1 MSTSVK
7 VFDSGQAGAPV
18 LSGTAGA
25 LRAVLKACLV
35 DGFGAGAAASVTVA
49 AGVAT
54 AIYSSGHSFRVGS
67 VALFAGATGTG
78 INGER
83 RVLTTAAD
91 RVTFAAPD
99 AAAGTAAGSI
109 TSRMAPAGWQ
119 ELFAGQLANVIALAP
134 TVAEATGCVLRVDD
148 TGTVSARVVG
158 YEAMS
163 DISTGVGAFPMP
175 AQANDGI
182 YWPKSM
188 SANSTA
194 VAWRLFADER
204 AFHLWVGPRYPT
216 LGFIGSFGDLQS
228 LRSGDAWAC
237 LISAGDSNVHYS
249 GNNQHGCMAYGSAAN
264 ASANTFLARAH
275 TGLGGSQLVR
285 KVAPYNLG
293 GGYSGTQA
301 YNANAWPYPN
311 GADNSLRLSAVEIAQ
326 AFGGL
331 RGRVAGLYHTPQ
343 MTGEAFGTGDRIDG
357 QGEFAGRT
365 FIALRAGP
373 TGGGLDGAGTAFVDV
388 TGPWRP

>member
-1 MSTSVK
+1 MIYTY
-7 VFDSGQAGAPV
+7 DSSMASAPV
-18 LSGTAGA
+18 LSGSPGA
-25 LRAVLKACLV
+25 LRSVLKACLV
-35 DGFGAGAAASVTVA
+35 DGFGVGAVASVTVA

-83 RVLTTAAD
+83 RILTTAAD
-91 RVTFAAPD
+91 RVTFSAPD

-134 TVAEATGCVLRVDD
+134 SVPDATGCVLRVDD
-148 TGTVSARVVG
+148 TGTNSARVVG
-158 YEAMS
+158 YEAMT
-163 DISTGVGAFPMP
+163 DISTGAGPFPTT
-175 AQANDGI
+175 AQANGGM
-182 YWPKSM
+182 YWPKSIDT
-188 SANSTA
+188 SGNA

-204 AFHLWVGPRYPT
+204 AFLLWVGPRFAT
-216 LGFIGSFGDLQS
+216 HGFIASFGDLHS
-228 LRSGDAWAC
+228 YRSGDAWSC
-237 LISAGDSNVHYS
+237 LLSAGDGGVHGAGYEQPGCLGYGAATNPGSN
-249 GNNQHGCMAYGSAAN
+249 AY
-264 ASANTFLARAH
+264 LPRAH
-275 TGLGGSQLVR
+275 TGLGGAQLVR

-301 YNANAWPYPN
+301 YNGNAWPYPN

-326 AFGGL
+326 GFGGL
-331 RGRVAGLYHTPQ
+331 RGRVAGLYHSPQ
-343 MTGEAFGTGDRIDG
+343 VMGNAFGTGDRIDG

-365 FIALRAGP
+365 FMALRAGAA
-373 TGGGLDGAGTAFVDV
+373 GASLDSAGTAFIDT